1 MLVMLHEEVSIQGK
15 ERNNEMKFKFFK
27 WYIRIED
34 CKHDDHW
41 CLNQIMEGD
50 YECEVCNPDP

>member
-1 MLVMLHEEVSIQGK
+1 MLHEEVSIQGK